1 LDLPVL
7 LVVIHHTA
15 SRGARQLTSGAIRS
29 GRKLLPALL
38 ICLPASLTAQES
50 DDRAI
55 WNDVRTVELVEAAID
70 GRRHT
75 WGDSTLQGFDLYA
88 EGHVHFIADFGG
100 GQGQQAVR
108 ADQVALD
115 FRWRRGLGSLQEIVG
130 LRVTEWL
137 PTRLHYHVDHLTL
150 VVDNYGDRIQ
160 VGEGDEIRHA
170 PHPLARDALMHYEFR
185 LVDSLAMEVLGEWK
199 RLYRLEV
206 RPRDPLKPAVVGTMD
221 LERESSALT
230 RLAVSFT
237 PASYIDPR
245 LVTVSI
251 EIENGLVNGQYWL
264 PTSQRVEIRRR
275 MEFMEL
281 PFGSTIRASFRVLD
295 YDLEPRGR
303 GGVEPGHAVR
313 ARPKS
318 ELERYAGWVT
328 PELQAWP
335 DDVVTDSIRL
345 AEVRSEA
352 AAIAKGHY
360 LGGDAAVRLFIPSVS
375 SAFRVRRAEGVF
387 AGAGVRWDI
396 DGVRTLSGTG
406 GWAFG
411 RGSGEVR
418 GALDWMIGGSTLT
431 VAGWVNELTDI
442 GPFSAA
448 SGIVSTFGA
457 AFRGD
462 DWTDP
467 YFRSGGSLGIEAP
480 LGSAAHGRAAITWEE
495 QDEATLELNPLG
507 DTDARAVRPIT
518 EGTDLRIEL
527 GAERGLG
534 TWLGSGSTLS
544 LTAELSALADFGYTR
559 WFAGLSTRP
568 REPDATWSW
577 EGTAGAG
584 FGTGTLPEQR
594 LLLLGGRGTV
604 PGYEFRPFAGDVAI
618 FANLAISR
626 TVWHPWIRLRGLAAA
641 GWTDLGRV
649 GGGAAERF
657 GAVATG
663 NVRTS
668 LGVGLSLFY
677 DLVRLDA
684 ARGLDDGEWEW
695 MVSVTPAFRV
705 PL

>member
-1 LDLPVL
+1 MTSRASRTGWLSLPILLVCLPVSL
-7 LVVIHHTA
+7 AGQETEWA
-15 SRGARQLTSGAIRS
+15 S
-29 GRKLLPALL
+29 
-38 ICLPASLTAQES
+38 E
-50 DDRAI
+50 
-55 WNDVRTVELVEAAID
+55 WNDVRAIELVEAAID
-70 GRRHT
+70 ARRHI

-108 ADQVALD
+108 ADQVALE
-115 FRWRRGLGSLQEIVG
+115 FRWRQGLGSMQEIVG
-130 LRVTEWL
+130 RRVTEWL

-150 VVDNYGDRIQ
+150 VVDNYGDRIR

-170 PHPLARDALMHYEFR
+170 PHPLARDALQRYEFR
-185 LVDSLAMEVLGEWK
+185 LVDSLAMEVLGQWK

-206 RPRDPLKPAVVGTMD
+206 RPRDPSQPAVVGTMD
-221 LERESSALT
+221 LDRSSSALT
-230 RLAVSFT
+230 RLAVGFT
-237 PASYIDPR
+237 PASYLDPR

-251 EIENGLVNGQYWL
+251 ELENGLVHGKYWL

-303 GGVEPGHAVR
+303 GGVGTGHTVQ
-313 ARPKS
+313 ARPTA
-318 ELERYAGWVT
+318 ELERYAGWLT

-345 AEVRSEA
+345 AAVRSEA
-352 AAIAKGHY
+352 ASIATGHY
-360 LGGDAAVRLFIPSVS
+360 LGGDASVRLFIPSIS

-387 AGAGVRWDI
+387 AGAGVRWEI
-396 DGVRTLSGTG
+396 DGVRTLTGGG

-411 RGSGEVR
+411 RGSGEFR
-418 GALDWMIGGSTLT
+418 GGLDWNLGGSSLT
-431 VAGWVNELTDI
+431 AAGWVNELTDI

-448 SGIVSTFGA
+448 SGLVSTIGA
-457 AFRGD
+457 TFRGD

-467 YFRSGGSLGIEAP
+467 YFRSGGSLGIATP
-480 LGSAAHGRAAITWEE
+480 LGSIALGRAAVVWEQ
-495 QDEATLELNPLG
+495 QDEASLELNPLG
-507 DTDARAVRPIT
+507 GADARAVRPIT
-518 EGTDLRIEL
+518 EGADLRLEL

-534 TWLGSGSTLS
+534 TWLGSSSTLS
-544 LTAELSALADFGYTR
+544 LNSELSALADFGYTR
-559 WFAGLSTRP
+559 WVVALSTRP

-577 EGTAGAG
+577 ESSAGAG

-604 PGYEFRPFAGDVAI
+604 PGYEFRPFAGDAAA
-618 FANLAISR
+618 FANVAISR
-626 TVWHPWIRLRGLAAA
+626 SLWHPWVRVRGLAAA
-641 GWTDLGRV
+641 GWSHLGSV
-649 GGGAAERF
+649 GGAAAARF
-657 GAVATG
+657 GATATG

-668 LGVGLSLFY
+668 LGAGLSLFY
-677 DLVRLDA
+677 DLVRFDV
-684 ARGLDDGEWEW
+684 ARGLDGGEWEW
-695 MVSVTPAFRV
+695 MVSVTPAFRA